1 MLNRTIFALSTASG
15 KAGIAIVRISGNEAF
30 SIAEAI
36 SGPLPEPR
44 KAFLRNLMY
53 DHMLIDQAIVI
64 RFKKD
69 NSYTGEDMVEFQ
81 VHGSN
86 AVLANLFEV
95 FTTKF
100 KLPMAKPG
108 EFTKRALENGRM
120 DLSQVEGLGDLIEA
134 ETKQQHK
141 QSLNS
146 LIGSIS
152 NKTDEWRQLIL
163 EALALTEIMIDFTD
177 QEVPEDTC
185 YEIDRVLRILLKNLH
200 QELGR
205 YKASELVRDGFD
217 ITIIGK
223 PNVGKSSLLNYIAG
237 KERAIVSEVAGTT
250 RDIIEL
256 SIDLKGYRV
265 NFFDTAG
272 IHETKDS
279 IELIGIDRAKTKAKN
294 SDMRIFLLENNDLV
308 KNFGLEIK
316 SDDLVFNAKSDLF
329 NSTKKAGISGKTGDG
344 VNKMLD
350 IVFQKIKNK
359 TRYNSVL
366 INERHKNII
375 EITISSLTSA
385 QEELKRTNVQIEIVA
400 ELLRSSITQLDLL
413 IGKINVEDI
422 LGAIFSSFC
431 IGK

>member
-1 MLNRTIFALSTASG
+1 
-15 KAGIAIVRISGNEAF
+15 
-30 SIAEAI
+30 
-36 SGPLPEPR
+36 
-44 KAFLRNLMY
+44 
-53 DHMLIDQAIVI
+53 
-64 RFKKD
+64 
-69 NSYTGEDMVEFQ
+69 
-81 VHGSN
+81 
-86 AVLANLFEV
+86 
-95 FTTKF
+95 
-100 KLPMAKPG
+100 
-108 EFTKRALENGRM
+108 M

-163 EALALTEIMIDFTD
+163 QALAFTEIMIDFTD

-185 YEIDRVLRILLKNLH
+185 CEIDRVLRILLKNLN

-205 YKASELVRDGFD
+205 YKTSELVRDGFD

-272 IHETKDS
+272 IHETQDS
-279 IELIGIDRAKTKAKN
+279 IELIGIDRAKTKATI

-308 KNFGLEIK
+308 ENFGLEIK
-316 SDDLVFNAKSDLF
+316 SDDLIFNAKSDLF
-329 NSTKKAGISGKTGDG
+329 NATKKAGISGKTGDG
-344 VNKMLD
+344 VHKMLD
-350 IVFQKIKNK
+350 IVFQKIKTK
-359 TRYNSVL
+359 TRHNSVL
-366 INERHKNII
+366 TNERHKNII
-375 EITISSLTSA
+375 QRTVLVLTSA

>member
-1 MLNRTIFALSTASG
+1 MNKCENEQTTIL
-15 KAGIAIVRISGNEAF
+15 GIKEIRRI
-30 SIAEAI
+30 
-36 SGPLPEPR
+36 LPHRYP
-44 KAFLRNLMY
+44 FLLLDR
-53 DHMLIDQAIVI
+53 VI
-64 RFKKD
+64 ELD
-69 NSYTGEDMVEFQ
+69 
-81 VHGSN
+81 
-86 AVLANLFEV
+86 
-95 FTTKF
+95 
-100 KLPMAKPG
+100 
-108 EFTKRALENGRM
+108 LENN
-120 DLSQVEGLGDLIEA
+120 SIIGLKCVTVNEPFFNGHFPDAPIMP
-134 ETKQQHK
+134 
-141 QSLNS
+141 
-146 LIGSIS
+146 GV
-152 NKTDEWRQLIL
+152 LIL

-185 YEIDRVLRILLKNLH
+185 YEIDRVLRILLKNLN

-205 YKASELVRDGFD
+205 YKTSELVRDGFD